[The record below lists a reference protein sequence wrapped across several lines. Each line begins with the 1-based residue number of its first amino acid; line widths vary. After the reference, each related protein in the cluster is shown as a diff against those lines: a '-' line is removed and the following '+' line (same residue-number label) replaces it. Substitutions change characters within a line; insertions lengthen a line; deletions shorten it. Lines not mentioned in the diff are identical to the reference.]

1 MFPRFIKICSVLG
14 PRPCAETFPFCPKQ
28 GRNQCCFTD
37 LWFMH
42 SSILI
47 PSSVHI
53 WYTYACLL
61 RHVWRLEWWTPRGIE
76 VLGHLFVSEGWGW
89 NPIGR
94 NRKSKISC
102 SSACVAHLFP
112 VYSPEKTQH
121 PSESHPDFSATRI
134 PKQKNFP
141 WDEKGGG
148 GAGENKLDTSW
159 TKFREILF
167 SWTSFPGE
175 RFLCFC
181 FRRACA

>member
-14 PRPCAETFPFCPKQ
+14 PRPCAETLPFCPKQ

-42 SSILI
+42 SSIFI

-76 VLGHLFVSEGWGW
+76 VLGYLFVSEGWGW

-94 NRKSKISC
+94 NRKSKISF

-112 VYSPEKTQH
+112 VYSPEKN
-121 PSESHPDFSATRI
+121 PAPFRI
-134 PKQKNFP
+134 
-141 WDEKGGG
+141 
-148 GAGENKLDTSW
+148 TS
-159 TKFREILF
+159 
-167 SWTSFPGE
+167 
-175 RFLCFC
+175 RFLCHKNSETEELPLRWEEWRGW
-181 FRRACA
+181 RRRREQVGH